1 MSEDVRVL
9 IAEDSPTVRRYLTG
23 LIDESPGMRVIG
35 EAHDGEEA
43 VQKAAQLRPDVVSM
57 DINMPHIDGL
67 EATRQIMMQCPT
79 PVVVVSGLL
88 DNDIALSMNALEA
101 GALAVIPKP
110 PDRNNPQFPT
120 KRDHLLNTL
129 KAMAAVSVVSRKER
143 LQREYESQEA
153 IQVTPPP
160 SKRISPEILV
170 IGASTGGP
178 SALHHLLRG
187 MPNDFPIPIVIAQ
200 HMPAEFIPGLVGWLA
215 SATQLEVKL
224 AENGMILEGG
234 TVLVSP
240 GDYHLTIKRRDTDLV
255 VRLIDGRGDYRYQP
269 SIDVLLNSVARICG
283 SAAIGLILTGMGDDG
298 SNGLLAMSEA
308 GAYTLAQDQHS
319 STVFGMPNAAIEAGA
334 VQTVVALADLPS
346 KLVKLL

>member
-1 MSEDVRVL
+1 MSNDVRIL
-9 IAEDSPTVRRYLTG
+9 IAEDSPTVRRYLTS
-23 LIDESPGMRVIG
+23 LIEESPGMQVIG

-43 VQKAAQLRPDVVSM
+43 VKKVAQLRPDVVSM

-79 PVVVVSGLL
+79 PVVVVSGML
-88 DNDIALSMNALEA
+88 DNDIALSMNALDA

-110 PDRNNPQFPT
+110 PDRNNPQFAT
-120 KRDHLLNTL
+120 KRNHLLTTL

-143 LQREYESQEA
+143 LQREYESQEVV
-153 IQVTPPP
+153 QVNPPP
-160 SKRISPEILV
+160 PKRISPELVV

-178 SALHHLLRG
+178 SALHHLLRD
-187 MPNDFPIPIVIAQ
+187 MPDDFPIPIVIAQ
-200 HMPAEFIPGLVGWLA
+200 HMPAEFIPGLVSWLS
-215 SATQLEVKL
+215 SATKLEVKL

-234 TVLVSP
+234 MVIVSP
-240 GDYHLTIKRRDTDLV
+240 GDYHLTIKRRDTDLI
-255 VRLIDGRGDYRYQP
+255 VRLIETRGDYRYQP

-298 SNGLLAMSEA
+298 ANGLLAMYEA

-319 STVFGMPNAAIEAGA
+319 STVFGMPHAAIEAGA
-334 VQTVVALADLPS
+334 VQTVVALADLPT